1 MKKLAHIPKSG
12 FYPKGFLAGAIH
24 AGVKKKGGQLDL
36 AGILSTKTCS
46 AAGVFT
52 SNIFKAAPVQV
63 DQQLLETSRG
73 DGFRSIVVNSGNANA
88 VTGKQGIADAKA
100 MIAASQAAIG
110 EESLNFCM
118 STGVI
123 GQRLPIRKITENIPE
138 LFANMKSD
146 HDSWMTLAKGMMT
159 TDTYPKLT
167 SRTFQVGGNNYR
179 LAGVAK
185 GGGMISPNMAT
196 LLGVLAT
203 DAPVSARA
211 LQKVLSSSVATS
223 FNAISVDGDMSTND
237 TILAL
242 ANGASGGAEI
252 DIDGPGYAELMDAV
266 TDVSGQLARLVV
278 RDGEG
283 ATKFVQIDVCGAS
296 SDASAKTIARSV
308 ASSSLV
314 KTALYGKDANWGRI
328 LCAIGYSG
336 EAVNPN
342 QTSVS
347 FIPTDGSTVLPL
359 CLNGE
364 PEYVD
369 EKRALEILNLHDLH
383 ISIDVGV
390 GKGSF
395 RFWTTDLTHEYVTIN
410 GDYRS

>member
-12 FYPKGFLAGAIH
+12 IYPKGFVVGAIH
-24 AGVKKKGGQLDL
+24 AGVKKKGDQLDL
-36 AGILSTKTCS
+36 AGLLSTKTCK

-63 DQQLLETSRG
+63 DKQLLESSKG
-73 DGFRSIVVNSGNANA
+73 AGFRSIIVNSGNANA
-88 VTGKQGIADAKA
+88 VTGKQGIEDAKA
-100 MIAASQAAIG
+100 MNTAAKSAIG
-110 EESLNFCM
+110 EDCLNLCM

-123 GQRLPIRKITENIPE
+123 GQRLPINKITGAIPT

-146 HDSWMTLAKGMMT
+146 HDAWMTLAKGMMT

-167 SRTFQVGGNNYR
+167 SRTFYVGNHQYS

-196 LLGVLAT
+196 LLGILAT
-203 DAPVSARA
+203 DAPVSAGA
-211 LQKVLSSSVATS
+211 LKKALRSSVVTS

-237 TILAL
+237 TILAM

-252 DIDGPGYAELMDAV
+252 DVDGPGYTELLSAV
-266 TDVSGQLARLVV
+266 TDVCGQLARLVV

-283 ATKFVQIDVCGAS
+283 ATKFVQIDVHGAK
-296 SDASAKTIARSV
+296 SDASAKAIARSV

-336 EAVNPN
+336 EAVDPMK
-342 QTSVS
+342 TSVS
-347 FIPTDGSTVLPL
+347 FIPTDGSAVLPL
-359 CLNGE
+359 CVEGE
-364 PEYVD
+364 PEQVD
-369 EKRALEILNLHDLH
+369 EERALEILTLHDLH
-383 ISIDVGV
+383 IRIDVGV
-390 GKGSF
+390 GDGSF
-395 RFWTTDLTHEYVTIN
+395 KFWTSDLTHEYVTIN